1 MDKHGIRRHKNDRF
15 PMTTY
20 FVAGSQAEKKSDNK
34 IYVMKWTDMH
44 KTVNQDDDVSDS
56 DEENDK
62 YQEPTLRYE
71 SVPHKG
77 SINRIRS
84 MYGTPIVAT
93 WNEDGELGIYNVS
106 EAFRELD
113 APVVAGKKQQ
123 KTFAGCKIASWK
135 HKAEGY
141 ALDWSPKT
149 FGRLAAGTCDAQLWL
164 YQSADEYCSQFVKE
178 TQVGLQ
184 GHKESIE
191 DIQWSPTQDHV
202 LATCSVD

>member
-1 MDKHGIRRHKNDRF
+1 
-15 PMTTY
+15 MTVY
-20 FVAGSQAEKKSDNK
+20 FCAGSQAEKKSDNK

-71 SVPHKG
+71 SVSHRG

-106 EAFRELD
+106 EAMKELD
-113 APVVAGKKQQ
+113 VPVVAGKK
-123 KTFAGCKIASWK
+123 
-135 HKAEGY
+135 
-141 ALDWSPKT
+141 
-149 FGRLAAGTCDAQLWL
+149 
-164 YQSADEYCSQFVKE
+164 
-178 TQVGLQ
+178 
-184 GHKESIE
+184 
-191 DIQWSPTQDHV
+191 
-202 LATCSVD
+202 